1 MSPVDRLITRIKTD
15 PHAPEL
21 QELSSLL
28 VAGIRA
34 RYDTNSMPTTIIPV
48 PLHWRKLAYRGFNQS
63 YNIAKFLNQQLPN
76 TQLCS
81 DVCHRIRHGKA
92 QHLVGKQQRLRSMV
106 GAFDVR
112 RNIQGQAVAL
122 VDDVMTTGA
131 TAKAATLS
139 LLEAGA
145 KSVDIWCI
153 ARTGWH
159 IATP

>member
-1 MSPVDRLITRIKTD
+1 MSPVDRLVTRIKSD

-34 RYDTNSMPTTIIPV
+34 RYDASSMQTTIIPV
-48 PLHWRKLAYRGFNQS
+48 PLHWRKLPYRGFIQS
-63 YNIAKFLNQQLPN
+63 YNISKFLNQQLPN

-81 DVCHRIRHGKA
+81 NVCHLIRHSA
-92 QHLVGKQQRLRSMV
+92 QHLVRKQQRLRSMI

-122 VDDVMTTGA
+122 VDAVMTTGA

-153 ARTGWH
+153 ARTSWH